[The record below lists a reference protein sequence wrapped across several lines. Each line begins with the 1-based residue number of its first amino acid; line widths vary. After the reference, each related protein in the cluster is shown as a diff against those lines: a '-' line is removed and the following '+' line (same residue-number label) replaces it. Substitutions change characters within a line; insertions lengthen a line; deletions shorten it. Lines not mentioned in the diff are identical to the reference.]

1 MAIMKLKSR
10 PQDFRVTELLC
21 EDIIQPAGPQRV
33 YRIHKRKITSFEAAA
48 DLARLVGV
56 TPADV
61 SMAGLKDRQGV
72 TIQHMSV
79 SRGKEVHIRQPD
91 LKIETV
97 GYCEEPLSPAA
108 SVGNSFRIIVRE
120 LTPRQVTRMRENIP
134 TVREH
139 GYPNYFDEQRFGNLR
154 HRQGWIMLD
163 LIRGDQ
169 EDALKRLLASLSP
182 FDSPAARDAKAA
194 IWRSWGNW
202 GACRDHAGRYGK
214 HHSVFEHLRRND
226 GDWPGAF
233 HRIATRERLIHLYAF
248 QSHLWNLALESW
260 FEQNLNPRER
270 FAVQSRESRLIFPR
284 QAVKFPEAWNGTFP
298 LPGPRLAE
306 VQDSDQLRHLRL
318 ALAQHK
324 LSPDDLI
331 VEGVPGF
338 ALKHEERP
346 LMILPQ
352 NLKARSAAGGG
363 EEQEDHAVELGFEL
377 PRGAYATMLVRCLVG
392 PVAGHHEDGPQRLI
406 RGRGPQRVEQAH
418 GRFGSRRAGVGG
430 RDGGTGPGPHETA
443 GRGAWYPDRTDRLD
457 RGSRSGGDGYQGGGH
472 RSGGGDSRTRGS
484 QGFEGAGHGSGGG
497 GQKRGGHR
505 SDGDGYRGRGAQRSG
520 GGGYQGGGGSHR
532 LGNPHQG
539 SDSRGQT
546 KRDGGPGSRPSDMR
560 SFPRNRGRDERERG
574 QQGPD
579 PRKRPKHDGR
589 SDWAE
594 GHDSEADWGREPE
607 AP

>member
-1 MAIMKLKSR
+1 MKLKSR

-270 FAVQSRESRLIFPR
+270 FAVLSRESRLIFPR

-363 EEQEDHAVELGFEL
+363 EEQDDQAVELGFEL

-406 RGRGPQRVEQAH
+406 RGRGPQRFEQAH

-430 RDGGTGPGPHETA
+430 RDGGTGPGPYESA
-443 GRGAWYPDRTDRLD
+443 GRGARYPDRTDRLD
-457 RGSRSGGDGYQGGGH
+457 RGSRSGGDGYQRGGH

-484 QGFEGAGHGSGGG
+484 QGFEGAGHGAGGG
-497 GQKRGGHR
+497 DQKRGGHR